1 MTFTSEW
8 IPLVLYEAGGF
19 LLGKDVE
26 TMCGITIDLYKTG
39 LNIRSIREEKG
50 ITVREIQKE
59 LGFTSPQAIYKWQD
73 GKCLPT
79 LDNII
84 ILARLFEVSV
94 EDIVVID

>member
-1 MTFTSEW
+1 MRQAVFYW
-8 IPLVLYEAGGF
+8 KGCVAMC
-19 LLGKDVE
+19 E
-26 TMCGITIDLYKTG
+26 TTIDLYKTG
-39 LNIRSIREEKG
+39 LNIKSLREARG
-50 ITVREIQKE
+50 ITVKDIQKE
-59 LGFTSPQAIYKWQD
+59 LGFTTPQAIYKWQD